1 MSLTKEQMKA
11 VVDQWKNA
19 ADELHKIKDDELSQL
34 KYDWK
39 IVDALLEIGA
49 RKGKNSKTSGLVEMQ
64 RLFSVLLKKM
74 ETQTSHN

>member
-1 MSLTKEQMKA
+1 MSLTKEQMQA

-19 ADELHKIKDDELSQL
+19 ADELRKIKDDELSQL

-49 RKGKNSKTSGLVEMQ
+49 RTGKNSKTSGLVEMQ
-64 RLFSVLLKKM
+64 QLFSVLLKKM